1 MRHVGKYG
9 AQRRRPPFRP
19 VEIAGRAEEV
29 SPETAAFICTLA
41 LQSAIQNRLPLS
53 PISDLL
59 ESEVS
64 PITIIDNRDGILD
77 RFVVRGAPPASIPI
91 LTGGEPA
98 QRGDNVILPSYFQG
112 KIIIFIYWK
121 NGSERVDLDL
131 SVIGYGNNY
140 STSDQYCSYTRIIG
154 FKNTVRHSGDIRDA
168 PDGAAEYI
176 TFRLDELKTANPDIN
191 HIMIV
196 TQSYN
201 CIAFEEMGDAFVG
214 IGIIPDDDSQRGD
227 GPEGSI
233 VLDAFRL
240 TGKCTTNVS
249 GILRLSHNDGVS
261 DKFQFL
267 GINAK
272 NSKASY
278 HSTQSAANMLV
289 NIAINFEKWS
299 KSANAPIT
307 LLEKEV
313 IAVASRNSIDY
324 IQHDGIVVHIEREAG
339 EDNVSFFKR
348 IMVIIKE
355 NP

>member
-1 MRHVGKYG
+1 MNRVGKYG
-9 AQRRRPPFRP
+9 AQRRQPLRP
-19 VEIAGRAEEV
+19 VEIARRAASV
-29 SPETAAFICTLA
+29 SQETASFICTLA
-41 LQSAIQNRLPLS
+41 LQSAIQNT
-53 PISDLL
+53 PIVQTSDSV
-59 ESEVS
+59 ESEVNQV
-64 PITIIDNRDGILD
+64 TIDNHNGRLD
-77 RFVVRGAPPASIPI
+77 RFVVRGAPPASIPM

-98 QRGDNVILPSYFQG
+98 QRGDSITLPSAFQG

-131 SVIGYGNNY
+131 SVIGYGNDY
-140 STSDQYCSYTRIIG
+140 TMSSQVCSYYQKIG
-154 FKNTVRHSGDIRDA
+154 FRNTVHHSGDIRDA
-168 PDGAAEYI
+168 PNGAAEYI
-176 TFRLDELKTANPDIN
+176 TFRLDELKTENPDIY

-201 CIAFEEMGDAFVG
+201 SIPFEEMGDAFVG
-214 IGIIPDDDSQRGD
+214 VGIIPDDHSQRGD

-249 GILRLSHNDGVS
+249 GILHLSHDDGIP

-272 NSKASY
+272 NSKASF
-278 HSTQSAANMLV
+278 HSAHSAAKMLGD
-289 NIAINFEKWS
+289 IAVNFEKWS

-313 IAVASRNSIDY
+313 IAAASRDSIDY
-324 IQHDGIVVHIEREAG
+324 VQHDGTVVRIEREEG
-339 EDNVSFFKR
+339 EDNVPFFKR
-348 IMVIIKE
+348 IMAIIKA